1 MDKPELENI
10 TKLLFPL
17 IKDFESADLYDKAT
31 EELKL
36 LRGGKK

>member
-1 MDKPELENI
+1 
-10 TKLLFPL
+10 LFPL

-36 LRGGKK
+36 LRGEKKWKI